1 MTGNPIPLAEKEM
14 AFGTDPV
21 QSNHVLDD
29 PSIAP
34 LHARLKQVEDG
45 GFVLSDNGSVAG
57 TWVNYDP
64 LPREGHRLESGDV
77 VHFGQ
82 LMYSFQYRTP
92 PPVPQ
97 PKVTPE
103 KPAE

>member
-57 TWVNYDP
+57 TGSTTN
-64 LPREGHRLESGDV
+64 S
-77 VHFGQ
+77 
-82 LMYSFQYRTP
+82 S
-92 PPVPQ
+92 
-97 PKVTPE
+97 
-103 KPAE
+103 PARVIGCNQGMWYTSAN